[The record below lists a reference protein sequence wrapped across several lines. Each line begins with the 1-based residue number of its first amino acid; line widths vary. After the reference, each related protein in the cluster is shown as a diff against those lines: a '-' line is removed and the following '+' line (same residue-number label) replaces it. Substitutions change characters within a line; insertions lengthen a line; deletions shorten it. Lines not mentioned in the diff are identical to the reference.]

1 MIGKASRSR
10 SFNQTLSYVLN
21 PQKKPQIV
29 FANLA
34 EAYLDTQSLVTA
46 FTNHA
51 ALPSSTNKTQKPVY
65 HLSLSPAIEDSLTC
79 EDWHEL
85 SRAIIKTLKL
95 ERHQA
100 ISVMHCDTFFPNSD
114 RPRPHIHIVANVVGD
129 DGKCANFF
137 TIITASKVA

>member
-1 MIGKASRSR
+1 MIGKASRAK
-10 SFNQTLSYVLN
+10 SFAKTLNYVLN
-21 PQKKPQIV
+21 PQKKPLIV

-51 ALPSSTNKTQKPVY
+51 ALPSPTNKTKKPVY
-65 HLSLSPAIEDSLTC
+65 HLSLSPAIGDSLSKT
-79 EDWHEL
+79 DWHDL
-85 SRAIIKTLKL
+85 SRDIIKTLKL

-100 ISVMHCDTFFPNSD
+100 IAVMHRDTFFPDSD
-114 RPRPHIHIVANVVGD
+114 RLRPHIHLVANVVGD